1 MFKINY
7 NFHQAILLPLLA
19 SSKTGHLLST
29 TMINLVLIFK
39 VKVKPLSFVMSSV
52 FMRPRTPLPQE
63 RCMRDGYSHDF
74 VNSRGLNFLHNIKK
88 KRKVYYFIFYKD

>member
-39 VKVKPLSFVMSSV
+39 VKVKPL
-52 FMRPRTPLPQE
+52 
-63 RCMRDGYSHDF
+63 HDF